1 MNRNVAFTVVDT
13 QLEPERR
20 AESAERSGGVTSV
33 PQIFF
38 GGEHIG
44 GVDDLVALVSSNK
57 LETRLEQLLLVK
69 PQGDALIVGTPPEM
83 HDAAHAWRD
92 AVFSEPAM
100 NERVRL
106 ISLTLRLATRLGLS
120 AAANKHTVGR
130 DEVVVALRK
139 EPTLATSPAALEEE
153 IRNLEAC
160 GALVSAGSGSGRSMR
175 FCCADRAMALNEV
188 AAPLTPYPGRA
199 DVATLTG
206 WLNGASAALLDAHVD
221 ADGLVDYNKL
231 LATEDWAAFLA
242 LAAELQSS
250 DASALAELAQP
261 VASAFWINMYNTM
274 IIHGVAAFGPMPAQS
289 LAKRYK
295 FFKGNIIKYNFGRLK
310 TVQVSGLRA
319 LDSIACVLSI
329 DEIENGVLRRQP
341 KYFNSGDPPDLRLT
355 IAKAIQKADCRVHFA
370 LNCGS
375 ASCPPIAAYS
385 SDPEVLEQELE
396 QATDHFVGEP
406 KNVTH
411 DGEKLQICKLFSWYA
426 QDFGGKERLAEW
438 VLQRPT
444 ALSSAGD
451 PELRGT
457 LFAQAQ
463 AGEVKVGFLPY
474 NWSLNSKYALEQ
486 DDGGSASCSLM

>member
-1 MNRNVAFTVVDT
+1 M
-13 QLEPERR
+13 
-20 AESAERSGGVTSV
+20 TSV
-33 PQIFF
+33 PQVFF

-44 GVDDLVALVSSNK
+44 GADDLVSIESSGE

-69 PQGDALIVGTPPEM
+69 PQGDALIVGTPPEL

-92 AVFSEPAM
+92 AVFSEPEM

-139 EPTLATSPAALEEE
+139 EPTLATLPAALEEE
-153 IRNLEAC
+153 ISNLEAC
-160 GALVSAGSGSGRSMR
+160 GALVSAGSCSGQTMR

-199 DVATLTG
+199 DVATLTE
-206 WLNGASAALLDAHVD
+206 WLNGASADLMDAHVE

-242 LAAELQSS
+242 LAAELQSL
-250 DASALAELAQP
+250 DASALAELTHP

-289 LAKRYK
+289 LVKRYK
-295 FFKGNIIKYNFGRLK
+295 FFKGNIIKYNFGLLK
-310 TVQVSGLRA
+310 GLSA

-329 DEIENGVLRRQP
+329 DDIENGVLRRQP
-341 KYFNSGDPPDLRLT
+341 KYFNSADPPDLRLT
-355 IAKAIQKADCRVHFA
+355 IAKAIQKVDCRLHFA
-370 LNCGS
+370 LNCGG
-375 ASCPPIAAYS
+375 ASCPPIATYS
-385 SDPEVLEQELE
+385 SDPEVLDRELE

-411 DGEKLQICKLFSWYA
+411 NGEKLQICQIFSWYA

-444 ALSSAGD
+444 ALAFAGD
-451 PELRGT
+451 PELRET
-457 LFAQAQ
+457 LLAQAQ
-463 AGEVKVGFLPY
+463 SGDVKVGFLPY
-474 NWSLNSKYALEQ
+474 
-486 DDGGSASCSLM
+486 D